1 MSLSERLLSFFTS
14 RTDARSLAVARIII
28 GGAAFLR
35 ALVSYHLFD
44 RALTPGVVQAR
55 LYEWVPFMTREA
67 LPWYI
72 GVWLFAAGAFAL
84 GYRTRLNGSI
94 LFALIVYHLA
104 VGQTFYWSH
113 IYFLCCLI
121 LLLTVA
127 DCGADLSFDWHAS
140 GGGRTTVPVWGVML
154 LKIHIS
160 IVYFVAALVKINPG
174 FLSGEVVGSA
184 LIRPDFVQTPE
195 IILALTWG
203 TILFEA
209 VMAFALWIKPLRLWA
224 IAAGLVFHAMIPY
237 SMGFYGGLIVF
248 SASIIGTFVLFLDR
262 EEFAAAEKFVVAGL
276 ARLRGIPEPA

>member
-1 MSLSERLLSFFTS
+1 VSLSERLLTFFTS
-14 RTDARSLAVARIII
+14 RVDARPLAVARIII

-35 ALVSYHLFD
+35 GLVSYHLFD

-55 LYEWVPFMTREA
+55 LFESVPFITREA
-67 LPWYI
+67 LPWYVGI
-72 GVWLFAAGAFAL
+72 WLFAAGAFTL

-94 LFALIVYHLA
+94 LFALIIYHLA
-104 VGQTFYWSH
+104 VGQTFYSSH
-113 IYFLCCLI
+113 VYFLCCLI
-121 LLLTVA
+121 LLLTIA

-140 GGGRTTVPVWGVML
+140 SGGRATVPVWGVTL
-154 LKIHIS
+154 LKVHIT
-160 IVYFVAALVKINPG
+160 IVYAIAALAKINPS
-174 FLSGEVVGSA
+174 FLSGEVIGRA

-209 VMAFALWIKPLRLWA
+209 AMAFALWIKPFRLWA
-224 IAAGLVFHAMIPY
+224 IAGGVVFHAMITI

-262 EEFAAAEKFVVAGL
+262 EEFAAAERFVVAGL
-276 ARLRGIPEPA
+276 ARLRLIPEPA